1 MARSRVSRTFPTL
14 PPSAIS
20 ASAMALAEDRDADVV
35 EGGCDRGVR
44 LVNGDADGRDL
55 SEAVEHGIGDSAGG
69 GFYQAV
75 ALGAER
81 LARGIDHLVVTD
93 GVGELVGVGCLRE
106 IDVQHEVELEGLAD
120 LGLVLHH
127 AMIGVQRQPT
137 HKHLVCHKLF
147 RRAAATRSA
156 WMVSA
161 TSWVRMIEAPFI

>member
-20 ASAMALAEDRDADVV
+20 ASAMTLTEDRDADVF
-35 EGGCDRGVR
+35 ESSGDRGVR
-44 LVNGDADGRDL
+44 LVDGDADGRDL
-55 SEAVEHGIGDSAGG
+55 SEAIEHGIGDGASG
-69 GFYQAV
+69 GFHQAV
-75 ALGAER
+75 AFGAER
-81 LARGIDHLVVTD
+81 LARRIDHLVVAD
-93 GVGELVGVGCLRE
+93 GVGELVGAGGLRE
-106 IDVQHEVELEGLAD
+106 IEIEHEIELEGLAD

-137 HKHLVCHKLF
+137 HEHLVGHVLF
-147 RRAAATRSA
+147 RRAAATRNA